1 MDEPDDTKPLLR
13 LRRQM
18 RWLQVFVVVG
28 FAGIGGALYWQA
40 RVIGEELADVQRP
53 FVALKEGRFLPV
65 TGTGQPAWQFVA
77 VWENGGNT
85 SAIDLHAQVS
95 VWTGPGLQAGF
106 TKSDASPNPTGPL
119 TLGPHTTVTIP
130 DFTLPAM
137 THCAALNLI
146 SGFIAIW
153 GVARRAGGA
162 GGVGLSP
169 AMRFCN
175 FVTWLRGDPARDT
188 ALDIRYNACRE
199 GNCTDE
205 TCVAQGYAK

>member
-1 MDEPDDTKPLLR
+1 MVMDELDDTKPLLS

-85 SAIDLHAQVS
+85 SAIDLQVQVS

-106 TKSDASPNPTGPL
+106 TKSDASPNPTGAL

-130 DFTLPAM
+130 DFTLPAD
-137 THCAALNLI
+137 ALLGAKQ
-146 SGFIAIW
+146 SPGFIAIW
-153 GVARRAGGA
+153 GVARYREARGERP
-162 GGVGLSP
+162 SHT
-169 AMRFCN
+169 MRFCN